1 MTDGEFYTTEAY
13 ASRTV
18 DWLESHKNQPWFV
31 YLPFN
36 AQHAPLQAPQ
46 KYLDRFPQ
54 IHDENRHKFAGV
66 MSALDDAVGRVLAKV
81 RELDQEENTLI
92 VFF

>member
-1 MTDGEFYTTEAY
+1 MAEPATANPHQPEEEPNPDPNPVSGDTAKAVDFLKRHKDGPFF
-13 ASRTV
+13 
-18 DWLESHKNQPWFV
+18 L

-54 IHDENRHKFAGV
+54 ITDQSRKLYAG
-66 MSALDDAVGRVLAKV
+66 MLTAMAGM
-81 RELDQEENTLI
+81 I
-92 VFF
+92 CW